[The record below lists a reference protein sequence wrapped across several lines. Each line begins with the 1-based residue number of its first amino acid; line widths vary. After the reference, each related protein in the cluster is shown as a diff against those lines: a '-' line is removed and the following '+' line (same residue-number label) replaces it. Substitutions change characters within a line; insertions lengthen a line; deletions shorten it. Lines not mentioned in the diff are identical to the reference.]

1 MVVFINNP
9 IDQFLILGLG
19 CYFSNYLI
27 TTIVSVISI
36 FLVVLNFLYSVNLK
50 SLYSGFKSYISVSS
64 DTLTPVLGYSNYMFT
79 LFTVICLFNLFGLI
93 PYSLTLTSL
102 ALTTLYFGMQSF
114 CGLNIIAFVV
124 QNSKLAG
131 IFLPSGSPLAMS
143 WFLIILELISYNVRV
158 LSLSIRL
165 FANML
170 AGHALSK
177 ILGSF
182 VWSIV
187 GVGFFGFLGI
197 APLVTLFV
205 ISFL

>member
-1 MVVFINNP
+1 MVFFINNP

-50 SLYSGFKSYISVSS
+50 SLYSGFKNYVGVSS
-64 DTLTPVLGYSNYMFT
+64 DTLAPVIGYSSYMFT

-182 VWSIV
+182 V
-187 GVGFFGFLGI
+187 
-197 APLVTLFV
+197 
-205 ISFL
+205 